1 MIVFDNAEELTEK
14 VLKLK
19 LAGKSV
25 GFVPTMGALH
35 QGHLS
40 LVEIAGKECDIVI
53 VSIFVN
59 PTQFNNPDDLKRYPR
74 TLESDIKMLET
85 TAAKIVYAPGVDD
98 VYPNSETKKAD
109 FDFGIIDKIME
120 GKHRPGHFDG
130 VAMVVKRLF
139 EIVLP
144 NKAYFG
150 QKDIQQFLIIQHLNN
165 NYLQDLGIEVI
176 KCPIIREEDGLAM
189 SSRNVLLSEE
199 QRKSASLISRVLFE
213 AKNSYLEKDVASLK
227 KWANDT
233 INADKNLDLEY
244 FEIVNDPDLNPINKW
259 EDADKI
265 LACIAV
271 HAGKVRL
278 IDNIYFN

>member
-1 MIVFDNAEELTEK
+1 MIVFDNAEELTEE

>member
-1 MIVFDNAEELTEK
+1 MIVFDNAEELTEE

-213 AKNSYLEKDVASLK
+213 AKNSYLEKDVESLK

-259 EDADKI
+259 EEADKI